1 MEGWRP
7 TAVSESKLLDDR
19 SADRRLVASTAI
31 FFDSPFNNE
40 RLTHLGVASSM
51 SNSTDNSR
59 STLRRRPE
67 ARGYR
72 VEQLLHEAAD
82 GRLRVPNFQRPLRWR
97 SKNVIDFFDS
107 IRRGFPVGNLL
118 LSRAEAPAADVH
130 YGPVA
135 IDSPDQPA
143 ALWVVDGQQR
153 VTALAATLLRREEE
167 PRGDY
172 WSIWY
177 DLEKEEFRQLLKKK
191 PEAGW
196 IPLNVLGDSVKLL
209 KWIRN
214 WPHSVEREDL
224 VDRALEL
231 GKSIR
236 EYEMPAYIVEGT
248 GQELLRLIFTR
259 VNNSGVDMRE
269 SEIFEALYGGEGDKP
284 IRSAVSRLSDL
295 GFGMLDE
302 DLFLRC
308 LRVTCGPSVRVASE
322 STDKLPRDSIRR
334 TEAALRRA
342 VQSIKLG
349 AGIPHWKLLPYRLPL
364 IFLTA
369 FYDRFPIDDSR
380 IDRLMA
386 KWIWRGALTGD
397 HENVSDARV
406 DRLVKQMREASSSSD
421 AVTVLLQGSDEPV
434 DFGKLPNSPMR
445 ELDQKISLGRAS
457 GKIFI
462 LALLA
467 ANPRR
472 ASNAAQPMLWEID
485 SDDDPL
491 AGSPLCLAEPAPGS
505 TEPVLD
511 PAKIYRSLTEEGNL
525 GTDTII
531 KVSEMRRKDIF
542 SADTETLR
550 SFLLNGQAVGHLKSG
565 SIEEFRSCR
574 REILEGWFEEFMVDR
589 IGDRVDLRPAIQK
602 IIGQRS

>member
-1 MEGWRP
+1 MPKPNSTNVEGN
-7 TAVSESKLLDDR
+7 S
-19 SADRRLVASTAI
+19 
-31 FFDSPFNNE
+31 
-40 RLTHLGVASSM
+40 GVATRM
-51 SNSTDNSR
+51 SNSTDITSG
-59 STLRRRPE
+59 STFRRRPE

-82 GRLRVPNFQRPLRWR
+82 GRLRIPNFQRPLRWR

-118 LSRAEAPAADVH
+118 LSRAEAPPAVVN

-135 IDSPDQPA
+135 IDSPHQSS

-153 VTALAATLLRREEE
+153 VTALAATLLRGEDV

-177 DLEKEEFRQLLKKK
+177 DLEKEEFRQLMKKN

-214 WPHSVEREDL
+214 WPLAVEREDL
-224 VDRALEL
+224 VNRALEL

-248 GQELLRLIFTR
+248 GQDLLRLIFTR
-259 VNNSGVDMRE
+259 VNTGGVDMQE

-284 IRSAVSRLSDL
+284 IRSAVSRLCDL

-302 DLFLRC
+302 NLFLRC

-322 STDKLPRDSIRR
+322 SPDKLPSDSIRR

-342 VQSIKLG
+342 VQSIQLG

-369 FYDRFPIDDSR
+369 FYDRFPVDNSR
-380 IDRLMA
+380 IDRLVA
-386 KWIWRGALTGD
+386 KWIWRGALTED

-406 DRLVKQMREASSSSD
+406 DRLVKQMRESVSSSES
-421 AVTVLLQGSDEPV
+421 VTSLLREPDEQV
-434 DFGKLPNSPMR
+434 DIDRLPNSPMR

-467 ANPRR
+467 ANPHR
-472 ASNAAQPMLWEID
+472 ASSPSDATQTTLWGID
-485 SDDDPL
+485 FDDDLPDESAL
-491 AGSPLCLAEPAPGS
+491 IRTEAAPSPGETP
-505 TEPVLD
+505 LD
-511 PAKIYRSLTEEGNL
+511 PSKIYWSLTDQGNL

-531 KVSEMRRKDIF
+531 KVADMRRKDIY
-542 SADTETLR
+542 SADDETLC
-550 SFLLNGQAVGHLKSG
+550 SFLLSDEAVEHLKNG
-565 SIEEFRSCR
+565 SIQEFRDCR
-574 REILEGWFEEFMVDR
+574 RQILERWFAEFMADR
-589 IGDRVDLRPAIQK
+589 IGDRVDLRPAIQT
-602 IIGQRS
+602 IIDQRSRS

>member
-1 MEGWRP
+1 MSQS
-7 TAVSESKLLDDR
+7 TESN
-19 SADRRLVASTAI
+19 
-31 FFDSPFNNE
+31 P
-40 RLTHLGVASSM
+40 
-51 SNSTDNSR
+51 

-67 ARGYR
+67 ARGFR

-82 GRLRVPNFQRPLRWR
+82 GRLRIPNFQRPLRWR
-97 SKNVIDFFDS
+97 SRNVIEFFDS

-118 LSRAEAPAADVH
+118 LSRAEADAAVVN
-130 YGPVA
+130 YGPVT
-135 IDSPDQPA
+135 IHSPKQAA

-153 VTALAATLLRREEE
+153 ITALAATLLRGETV

-177 DLEKEEFRQLLKKK
+177 DLEKEEFRQLLKKE
-191 PEAGW
+191 PEPSW
-196 IPLNVLGDSVKLL
+196 IPLNVLGDSVKQL

-214 WPHSVEREDL
+214 WPSAVEREDL
-224 VDRALEL
+224 VNRAFEL

-248 GQELLRLIFTR
+248 GQGLLRLIFTR
-259 VNNSGVDMRE
+259 VNTGGVDMRE

-284 IRSAVSRLSDL
+284 IRSAVSRLCDL
-295 GFGMLDE
+295 GFGQLDE

-322 STDKLPRDSIRR
+322 SPDKLPSDSIRR
-334 TEAALRRA
+334 TETALRRT
-342 VQSIKLG
+342 VLSVKLT

-369 FYDRFPIDDSR
+369 FYDRFPQEDSR
-380 IDRLMA
+380 TDRLIA

-397 HENVSDARV
+397 HENVSDGRV
-406 DRLVKQMREASSSSD
+406 DRLVKQLRESSSPSELVAAILPPSNETFD
-421 AVTVLLQGSDEPV
+421 IHQLL
-434 DFGKLPNSPMR
+434 NSPIR
-445 ELDQKISLGRAS
+445 ELDKKISLNRAS

-472 ASNAAQPMLWEID
+472 MCSPAQQTLWEIED
-485 SDDDPL
+485 EDDTT
-491 AGSPLCLAEPAPGS
+491 AESP
-505 TEPVLD
+505 LD
-511 PAKIYRSLTEEGNL
+511 PAKIYWSLPETDEGNL

-531 KVSEMRRKDIF
+531 KIPEMKRKDIL
-542 SADTETLR
+542 SGDNATLK
-550 SFLLNGQAVGHLKSG
+550 SFLLSGEGIEKLKNGSV
-565 SIEEFRSCR
+565 ENFRADR
-574 REILEGWFEEFMVDR
+574 RRILEAWFAEFVADR
-589 IGDRVDLRPAIQK
+589 VGDRVDLRPAIDAIVK
-602 IIGQRS
+602 TRI